1 MLALYRNI
9 KIRREE
15 LGMTKAELADKLGYK
30 DEKIIDY
37 IENGKI
43 DILSSVLAKI
53 IIALDIDDHQKL
65 KWLFAD
71 GKEI

>member
-9 KIRREE
+9 KIRREK

-30 DEKIIDY
+30 DEKIIDD

-65 KWLFAD
+65 QWLFAD